1 NPVPQT
7 SFTVTGFPS
16 PATAGTPGGV
26 TVQAVD
32 QSGNPL
38 TGYTGTVHFTSSDP
52 QAVLPADY
60 TFTAADAGT
69 HVFNNVV
76 LKTAGGRSITLT
88 DVVTNVTASQ
98 TGIQVVAAAP
108 AVLTVVAG
116 SGQKARVNGVYRIP
130 FQVTVKDAFGNPVPS
145 AAVTFTAP
153 ATGPSGTFSGGVT
166 SATAT
171 TGTTGTAMAPTFTA
185 NGTAGRFTVTA

>member
-60 TFTAADAGT
+60 TFTAADAGV
-69 HVFNNVV
+69 HIFSNVV
-76 LKTAGGRSITLT
+76 LKTAGSRSITVA
-88 DVVTNVTASQ
+88 DTATGAAGSQ
-98 TGIQVVAAAP
+98 SSIQVTAAAP

-116 SGQKARVNGVYRIP
+116 SGQKARI
-130 FQVTVKDAFGNPVPS
+130 
-145 AAVTFTAP
+145 
-153 ATGPSGTFSGGVT
+153 
-166 SATAT
+166 
-171 TGTTGTAMAPTFTA
+171 
-185 NGTAGRFTVTA
+185 NGTY